1 MCFADGLMIFCCAD
15 LISVQCVRNALD
27 SFSNISGLT
36 INHAK
41 SLVFLSEVKQDIKAA
56 ITNCF
61 GFKPGTLPVK
71 YLGVPLI
78 SSRLTHQHCMPLLE
92 RIITRIKL
100 WTAASLSYAG
110 RLQLIKS
117 TLFSIQVYWS
127 SMFMLPCS
135 IIRKIESTL
144 AAFLWKGTSLTSS
157 GAKVAWDSLC
167 YPLKEGG
174 LGIKKIKIWNKA
186 AILKHIWRLLTEKT
200 LVWVS

>member
-1 MCFADGLMIFCCAD
+1 MIFCRAD
-15 LISVQCVRNALD
+15 LASVQCIRKSLD
-27 SFSNISGLT
+27 YFSTISGLT
-36 INHAK
+36 VNHTK
-41 SLVFLSEVKQDIKAA
+41 SLVFLSGVKPEIKAA
-56 ITNCF
+56 ITDSL

-78 SSRLTHQHCMPLLE
+78 SSRLTYQHCLPMLE
-92 RIITRIKL
+92 RIINRIKL

-127 SMFMLPCS
+127 SLFMLPCS

-157 GAKVAWDSLC
+157 GAKVAWDSVC
-167 YPLKEGG
+167 YPIKEGG
-174 LGIKKIKIWNKA
+174 LGIKKIKTWNRA
-186 AILKHIWRLLTEKT
+186 AILKHI
-200 LVWVS
+200 